1 MILRKNE
8 FSASE
13 NEFFRKITK
22 KIEVVTSQ
30 GGKNSGSLLSE
41 WFSNVAKM
49 LIGLFSYAAISME
62 KSQEKFVRG
71 AFFGD
76 GFVIFGAFCWNEYE
90 K

>member
-1 MILRKNE
+1 VILRKNE

-62 KSQEKFVRG
+62 KSLEKFVRG
-71 AFFGD
+71 AFFWCRVRN
-76 GFVIFGAFCWNEYE
+76 FRHFLLERV
-90 K
+90 

>member
-30 GGKNSGSLLSE
+30 GGKNSGFLLLE

-49 LIGLFSYAAISME
+49 LIGLFSYAAINIE

-71 AFFGD
+71 AFFGA
-76 GFVIFGAFCWNEYE
+76 GFTIFGTFCWNESE